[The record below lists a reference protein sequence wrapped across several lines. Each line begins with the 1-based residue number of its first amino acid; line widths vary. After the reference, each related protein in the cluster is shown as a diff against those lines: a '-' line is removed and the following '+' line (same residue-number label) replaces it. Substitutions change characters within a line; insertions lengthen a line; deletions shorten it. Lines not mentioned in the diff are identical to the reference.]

1 MKNKIKHEDF
11 ITKFATNNIDVN
23 RALVQDNPLKLFDV
37 FGTHYTATT
46 FEGFKHNMEKL
57 TRQDLSSWKYEEP
70 YWISG
75 VVEAVDVVVEKVV
88 EELPVELTPAE
99 EIKAL
104 TSVET
109 EIDWG
114 WIGSLENKKYDKQ
127 KLDKYADENFS
138 IKLNQRNT
146 VDNMILD
153 LKNQLGLE

>member
-11 ITKFATNNIDVN
+11 IAKFATSNIDVN

-46 FEGFKHNMEKL
+46 FEGFKHNLEKL
-57 TRQDLSSWKYEEP
+57 TRQDLSSWKYDEP

-75 VVEAVDVVVEKVV
+75 VVEEVV
-88 EELPVELTPAE
+88 EELPAELPPVE
-99 EIKAL
+99 EIKVP
-104 TSVET
+104 TSIET
-109 EIDWG
+109 EVDWE
-114 WIGSLENKKYDKQ
+114 WISSLENKKYDKQ

>member
-11 ITKFATNNIDVN
+11 ITKFATSNIDVN

-46 FEGFKHNMEKL
+46 FEGFKHNLEKL

-70 YWISG
+70 YWILG
-75 VVEAVDVVVEKVV
+75 VVDEVV
-88 EELPVELTPAE
+88 EELPAELPPVE
-99 EIKAL
+99 EIKVP
-104 TSVET
+104 TSIET
-109 EIDWG
+109 EVDWE
-114 WIGSLENKKYDKQ
+114 WISSLENKKYDKQ